1 MCLKGAAMNRFLA
14 LFAAALIAT
23 AAVPLVVPD
32 LFAPDLFAQ
41 GQPQS
46 LAAVRVDQRKLD
58 TGYRASKVR
67 GSSVTNEHGERI
79 GTIDDI
85 IISRDGHDAY
95 AVLSVGGFLGLGDH
109 LIAVPYSQL
118 TMQESRIVLRGATK
132 DALKVLPQ
140 YKYN

>member
-1 MCLKGAAMNRFLA
+1 MKRVLPLAAFLA
-14 LFAAALIAT
+14 VAALPGFPSD
-23 AAVPLVVPD
+23 VL
-32 LFAPDLFAQ
+32 AQ

-46 LAAVRVDQRKLD
+46 LAAVRIDPVKLD

-67 GSSVTNEHGERI
+67 GASVVNEAGERV

-85 IISRDGHDAY
+85 IITRDGRESY

-118 TMQESRIVLRGATK
+118 GMVESRIVLRGATQ
-132 DALKVLPQ
+132 DALKALPQ
-140 YKYN
+140 FKYN